1 MKKQDDKSMESASG
15 PEVTRGRPGRRTVA
29 ERSEAVLALLSGK
42 ASVDQLATKYGVLP
56 STVEGWREAAL
67 KGISTALLQGDG
79 RTEKERRLEKEV
91 SDLKEA
97 LGRVSVE
104 RALAIKAV
112 EEWKEQ
118 TRPSRPTRSR
128 R

>member
-1 MKKQDDKSMESASG
+1 MKKQDDKLVESGSG
-15 PEVTRGRPGRRTVA
+15 PEVTPGRPGRRIVA

-42 ASVDQLATKYGVLP
+42 ASVDQLATKYGVLA
-56 STVEGWREAAL
+56 S
-67 KGISTALLQGDG
+67 
-79 RTEKERRLEKEV
+79 
-91 SDLKEA
+91 
-97 LGRVSVE
+97 
-104 RALAIKAV
+104 AV